1 MGAFVAAAK
10 NTMLDALT
18 VDRLSLH
25 SGAPGTDGLSNEL
38 SGGTPAYA
46 RKACVYAAA
55 SGGERLLN
63 ADVTFDVPA
72 STSVQYVGKWN
83 YNNGTMIFH
92 GSDQVTTE
100 SYGAQGQYIVK
111 ATTSKLS
118 LTDPA

>member
-1 MGAFVAAAK
+1 MGAFTTAVK
-10 NTMLDALT
+10 NTMLNSVT

-25 SGAPGTDGLSNEL
+25 SGNPGADGTANEL
-38 SGGTPAYA
+38 AGGTPAYA
-46 RKACVYAAA
+46 RQSCVFNAA
-55 SGGERLLN
+55 SGSERLLN

-72 STSVQYVGKWN
+72 SASVQYVGQWD
-83 YNNGTMIFH
+83 YNGGTMVFK

-100 SYGAQGQYIVK
+100 TYGAQGQYIVT

>member
-1 MGAFVAAAK
+1 MGVFVAAAK

-25 SGAPGTDGLSNEL
+25 TGDPGTSGTANEV

-63 ADVTFDVPA
+63 ADVTFDIPG

-83 YNNGTMIFH
+83 YNGGTMIFH
-92 GSDQVTTE
+92 GSDHVTTE
-100 SYGAQGQYIVK
+100 TFGAQGQYIVK
-111 ATTSKLS
+111 ATTSKIA

>member
-1 MGAFVAAAK
+1 
-10 NTMLDALT
+10 
-18 VDRLSLH
+18 
-25 SGAPGTDGLSNEL
+25 
-38 SGGTPAYA
+38 
-46 RKACVYAAA
+46 
-55 SGGERLLN
+55 
-63 ADVTFDVPA
+63 
-72 STSVQYVGKWN
+72 VQYVGKWN